1 MRLRLRLWLSVR
13 GGVRARL
20 KQVVPL
26 SLRVKDGH
34 AAHAAV
40 PAVVADLLHF
50 FEVDSC
56 GPNTLPLDFN
66 RSK

>member
-1 MRLRLRLWLSVR
+1 MRLRLWLRVM

-40 PAVVADLLHF
+40 HAVVANLQHF
-50 FEVDSC
+50 LEVDSC
-56 GPNTLPLDFN
+56 GPILPLDSN
-66 RSK
+66 KSK